1 MLNTEPEMHEVLLLL
16 LYVTIFYYY
25 RNPVVAE
32 DITAPTVDDDD
43 DDEND
48 SFLYVLSESFINLS
62 HSLPLIPSSS
72 SLHWFLR
79 QLSHYVPPHL
89 IGRVCP
95 ILLQQL
101 VGLSKERLSRDSS
114 LTQLL
119 LTK

>member
-1 MLNTEPEMHEVLLLL
+1 MHEVLLLI
-16 LYVTIFYYY
+16 LYTAIFFNY

-43 DDEND
+43 DEND
-48 SFLYVLSESFINLS
+48 PFLYVLSESFINLS

-79 QLSHYVPPHL
+79 QLSYYVPPYL

-114 LTQLL
+114 LSQLL